1 MEVKNIEEI
10 IKPFYI
16 NELNE
21 KTNEIIYSFLDKYYN
36 KEKEYSNNI
45 KTEFL
50 EYQKTLHNKDLF
62 KFGYLIYYY
71 HLGRI
76 NNRYSI
82 SDKNL
87 EKNLKINNVRENSG
101 VIVSTI
107 FTSAFPKYKK
117 IYNQSFDKKEI
128 IVEDKPFSCGND
140 CFYCPNVPGHPR
152 SYYPGEPG
160 VDRAIQNDY
169 DAIKQ
174 SRARARQYIQQ
185 GHPIDKF
192 EIIIKGGTWDYYSR
206 EYRDEFIRDIYYA
219 HNTMIEYIFGKEIRK
234 EKSLEEEIKINETAN
249 CRIIGVTIETRP
261 DHVNYVSLKLMRSY
275 GITRVELGI
284 QHLDD
289 IILKYINR
297 GCYKKHSIRA
307 IKLLKDNCFKV
318 DGHIMLDLPAPFGY
332 ENIMPE
338 LDRIMLNQINT
349 NPDFKMDQIKIYP
362 CMTTP
367 FTKIKEWYE
376 TGIYLPYGEDK
387 KMNEQEKLE
396 YKRLT
401 PEKRHE
407 YRMKNLLYKNIYNFY
422 ENIHPSIRVN
432 RIIRDLPGKV
442 LVGGIKRLGLRA
454 ELEKDLEILQSRS
467 GCIRYRE
474 AGNHRN
480 KNRLEDKEPILKVL
494 NFESSVGEEYF
505 LSYETEEKNPI
516 LFSFLRL
523 RLSKNSG
530 KTDYGKIVFPELID
544 TALIREVHTYGKVIP
559 CKENTKLYE
568 NNNKILFSHNADKI
582 VQHKGYGKKLIKKAE
597 EIAIKNGYTKIAVIA
612 GVGVRNYY
620 RKLGFTEDSDEG
632 YYQIKKLSS
641 NNKTY
646 ILLLIYEILT
656 LFIFIGIS
664 FYQLFLYYNNYV

>member
-1 MEVKNIEEI
+1 MDVKNIEDI
-10 IKPFYI
+10 VKPFYV
-16 NELNE
+16 NELSE
-21 KTNEIIYSFLDKYYN
+21 KTSETVYLFLDNYYN
-36 KEKEYSNNI
+36 KDAEYSKNI
-45 KTEFL
+45 KIDFL
-50 EYQKTLHNKDLF
+50 EYQKELHNKDLL
-62 KFGYLIYYY
+62 KFGYLIYFY

-76 NNRYSI
+76 NNRYPI

-107 FTSAFPKYKK
+107 FTSAFPKYNKLDSE
-117 IYNQSFDKKEI
+117 NKEI

-140 CFYCPNVPGHPR
+140 CYYCPNVPGHPR

-174 SRARARQYIQQ
+174 SRARARQYVQQ

-206 EYRDEFIRDIYYA
+206 EYRDDFIRDIYYS

-234 EKSLEEEIKINETAN
+234 EKTLEEEIKINETSN

-261 DHVNYVSLKLMRSY
+261 DHINYVSLKLMRSY

-289 IILKYINR
+289 VILKYINR

-318 DGHIMLDLPAPFGY
+318 DGHIMLDLPSPFGY
-332 ENIMPE
+332 EEIMPE
-338 LDRIMLNQINT
+338 IDRMMLNQINT

-367 FTKIKEWYE
+367 YTIIKEWYE
-376 TGIYLPYGEDK
+376 KGIYIPYGEDK
-387 KMNEQEKLE
+387 KMTEEEKIE

-407 YRMKNLLYKNIYNFY
+407 YRMKNLLYRNIYNFY
-422 ENIHPSIRVN
+422 KDIHPSIRVN

-454 ELEKDLEILQSRS
+454 ELEKDLEILKLNS

-480 KNRLEDKEPILKVL
+480 KDRLENKKPTLKVL
-494 NFESSVGEEYF
+494 KFDSSGGEEYF

-516 LFSFLRL
+516 LYSFLRL

-530 KTDYGKIVFPELID
+530 KTDNGKVVFPELLD
-544 TALIREVHTYGKVIP
+544 TALIREVHTYGKVVP
-559 CKENTKLYE
+559 CKENNKLYE
-568 NNNKILFSHNADKI
+568 NNNKILFSQDTQ
-582 VQHKGYGKKLIKKAE
+582 VQHKGYGKNLIKKAE
-597 EIAIKNGYTKIAVIA
+597 EIAISNGYKRIAVIA

-620 RKLGFTEDSDEG
+620 RKLGFTFDSEVG
-632 YYQIKKLSS
+632 CYQIKEL
-641 NNKTY
+641 NKK
-646 ILLLIYEILT
+646 INREFVCLIIYEIIIL
-656 LFIFIGIS
+656 LIFIGIS
-664 FYQLFLYYNNYV
+664 IYKLFL